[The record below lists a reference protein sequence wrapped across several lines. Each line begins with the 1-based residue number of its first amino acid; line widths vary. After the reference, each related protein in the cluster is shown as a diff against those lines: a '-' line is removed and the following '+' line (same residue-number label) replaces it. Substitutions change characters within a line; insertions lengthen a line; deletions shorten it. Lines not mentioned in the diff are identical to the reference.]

1 MTLRSFAERHP
12 LGTFTLLAYTV
23 SWSFWLAWAAVE
35 GPPLLRTVLFV
46 FGGFGPFAAGAV
58 TTRLHGERLGPWL
71 RDIFSIRVRPRYY
84 LIAVALPLVALGVA
98 GLVHWGLL
106 GGTPTPAL
114 LPAVASYPVFFGVV
128 LLFGG
133 GLEEPGWRGALLPRL
148 QERHDSLTAA
158 LFVGVVWAA
167 WHAPLFVLPGAVQN
181 DIAPWL
187 YPVQV
192 VAMSVVLT
200 WLTNASRG
208 SVVPAILLHAGGN
221 SIVNYYPIGGA
232 AGAVSITGYGLL
244 ASVVVVAAVVVT
256 LAGGRSLGTAPETPP
271 VAVDGGRR

>member
-1 MTLRSFAERHP
+1 
-12 LGTFTLLAYTV
+12 
-23 SWSFWLAWAAVE
+23 VE
-35 GPPLLRTVLFV
+35 PRRD
-46 FGGFGPFAAGAV
+46 GA
-58 TTRLHGERLGPWL
+58 RLGPWL
-71 RDIFSIRVRPRYY
+71 RDIFDVRVRPRYY
-84 LIAVALPLVALGVA
+84 LIAVTLPLVALGVA

-106 GGTPTPAL
+106 GGTPTPEL
-114 LPAVASYPVFFGVV
+114 LPAIASYPVFLGFV

-158 LFVGVVWAA
+158 LLVGVVWAA
-167 WHAPLFVLPGAVQN
+167 WHAPLVVLPGAAQN

-221 SIVNYYPIGGA
+221 SIVNYYPIGGS
-232 AGAVSITGYGLL
+232 AGALTVTGYGLL

-256 LAGGRSLGTAPETPP
+256 LAGGRSLGSPPETTA
-271 VAVDGGRR
+271 VAADGGVR